1 MPPSVPP
8 GIPGPERRLPP
19 LGLPEEPVFG
29 HCRLGLEDFAHA
41 IRHEPR
47 TLALMRLSMGCG
59 VAAAVAGAGL
69 TRTSHAR
76 AGWVLLGLGLAC
88 FAAYHLPDRIAQRW
102 FARTPPGARLV
113 KYTLGAQGLI
123 VASELSRELHPW
135 SKLEGFRQVPDSFL
149 IWVSSK
155 LFVIVP
161 KRAFSPADL
170 PRVVAQLEQRI
181 GAPPALPRF
190 WSTLGIA
197 IVLAAAGLGLWNWLS
212 PR

>member
-1 MPPSVPP
+1 MPRPVPP
-8 GIPGPERRLPP
+8 VIPGPERSPSPP
-19 LGLPEEPVFG
+19 GPDEPVFG

-47 TLALMRLSMGCG
+47 TFALMRLCMGGG
-59 VAAAVAGAGL
+59 VAAVVAGAWL

-88 FAAYHLPDRIAQRW
+88 FAAYHLPDRIAQSW
-102 FARTPPGARLV
+102 FARTPPKARLV

-123 VASELSRELHPW
+123 VASELSPELHPW
-135 SKLEGFRQVPDSFL
+135 SKLEGYREVPDSFL
-149 IWVSSK
+149 IWVSHK
-155 LFVIVP
+155 RFVIVP
-161 KRAFSPADL
+161 KRAFAPADL

-190 WSTLGIA
+190 WSWLGIA
-197 IVLAAAGLGLWNWLS
+197 AVVAVVGLGIWNWLS

>member
-1 MPPSVPP
+1 MPPSELDRSFPP
-8 GIPGPERRLPP
+8 R
-19 LGLPEEPVFG
+19 GLLDEPVFG

-47 TLALMRLSMGCG
+47 TRALMRLAMGG
-59 VAAAVAGAGL
+59 GAVAGVGGAWL
-69 TRTSHAR
+69 TRTAHAR

-88 FAAYHLPDRIAQRW
+88 FAAYHLPDRIAQNW

-113 KYTLGAQGLI
+113 KYTLGARGLI
-123 VASELSRELHPW
+123 VASELSPELHPW
-135 SKLEGFRQVPDSFL
+135 SKLEGFQQTPDSFL
-149 IWVSSK
+149 IWVSAK

-161 KRAFSPADL
+161 KRAFAAADL

-190 WSTLGIA
+190 WSTIGIFA
-197 IVLAAAGLGLWNWLS
+197 LLAVLGLGLWNWLS

>member
-1 MPPSVPP
+1 MPHSVPEL
-8 GIPGPERRLPP
+8 ERSSLSH
-19 LGLPEEPVFG
+19 GLLDEPVFG

-47 TLALMRLSMGCG
+47 TRTLMRLAMGG
-59 VAAAVAGAGL
+59 GAAAGVGGAWL
-69 TRTSHAR
+69 TRTAHAR

-88 FAAYHLPDRIAQRW
+88 FAAYHLPDRIAQNW
-102 FARTPPGARLV
+102 FARTPPRARLV

-123 VASELSRELHPW
+123 VASELSPELHPW
-135 SKLEGFRQVPDSFL
+135 SKLEGYQEAPDSFL
-149 IWVSSK
+149 IWVSHK

-161 KRAFSPADL
+161 KRAFAAADL

-190 WSTLGIA
+190 WSTIGIFA
-197 IVLAAAGLGLWNWLS
+197 LLAVLGLGLWNWLS